1 MPFGGGGGGSINTNN
16 TPQNMYLL
24 INDTEQMIYVSIDIL
39 TEMLDKVD
47 VKLML
52 SKKQFH
58 HLNLI
63 TFL

>member
-1 MPFGGGGGGSINTNN
+1 MCFCC
-16 TPQNMYLL
+16 
-24 INDTEQMIYVSIDIL
+24 DTEQMIYVSTDIS

-63 TFL
+63 TYNFLKLVYIYCNIAFIVL